1 GAFVLRRIKLH
12 TKSDLCIHIPYD
24 KVKRSERYG
33 ENLGCGYFNDR
44 KICGRQLVSL
54 SAGGRLSGASFSR
67 MEAKGEQILAGSYR
81 RLCLSLSLSGYGRDH
96 YKIFH
101 WPVCILAD
109 DVAASDGGDVRLRG
123 SVFPWLIPEA
133 V

>member
-1 GAFVLRRIKLH
+1 
-12 TKSDLCIHIPYD
+12 
-24 KVKRSERYG
+24 
-33 ENLGCGYFNDR
+33 NDR

-133 V
+133 VASKCVRGRSGGGDHCRRDLHVFSGKLFCGG